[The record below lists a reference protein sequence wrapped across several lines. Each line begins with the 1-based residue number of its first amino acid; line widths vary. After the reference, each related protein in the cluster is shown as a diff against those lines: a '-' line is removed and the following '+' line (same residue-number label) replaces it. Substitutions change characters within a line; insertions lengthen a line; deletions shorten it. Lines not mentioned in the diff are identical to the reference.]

1 MGLRILLFTQPGCL
15 SCELMKIFLEAQHL
29 SFEEYDTNSDAAARE
44 QMLDKY
50 GSRTPS
56 PSSHPLRGYCFIAA
70 ATFLWGVS
78 ATLGRAAFLGRLPF
92 LNTSLHPIEPLI
104 LSQTRT
110 TFSLLVLLP
119 ILLGIRGW
127 QRTKLP
133 ARDLAYCFVLGM
145 LGVAASN
152 YFYYVAIQRTNVA
165 TAIIVQYTAPVWVL
179 LYVVVRGQQKLSLQK
194 VAAVALALAGIAL
207 VIGLVG
213 TSSVGSS
220 SEGRSALHLDPYGL
234 LAALLASF
242 SFAFYNV
249 GGHRILIRYD
259 RWRVLSWTLTSAS
272 AFWLVVNP
280 PWKVAAAHYA
290 PAQWMFLFLFSILSV
305 LGPFSLYFLG
315 LQHLEPTRA
324 IIASCLE
331 PVFSILLAALLLGEI
346 LRPVQTLGIVLVLAA
361 IVIVQRRS
369 SAAEEGD
376 PVVVEPME

>member
-1 MGLRILLFTQPGCL
+1 V
-15 SCELMKIFLEAQHL
+15 
-29 SFEEYDTNSDAAARE
+29 N
-44 QMLDKY
+44 
-50 GSRTPS
+50 RTHP
-56 PSSHPLRGYCFIAA
+56 HPLRGYLFIAA

-119 ILLGIRGW
+119 ILLGRRGW
-127 QRTKLP
+127 QRTRLP
-133 ARDLAYCFVLGM
+133 MRDLAYCFVLGM
-145 LGVAASN
+145 LGVAVSN
-152 YFYYVAIQRTNVA
+152 YFYYVAIQRTSVA

-179 LYVVVRGQQKLSLQK
+179 IYVVARRQQKLSLQK
-194 VAAVALALAGIAL
+194 IAAVALAVAGIAL
-207 VIGLVG
+207 VIGVIG
-213 TSSVGSS
+213 TD
-220 SEGRSALHLDPYGL
+220 SETRSALHLDPYGL
-234 LAALLASF
+234 FAALLASF

-249 GGHRILIRYD
+249 GGHRILARYD
-259 RWRVLSWTLTSAS
+259 RWRVLVWTLTSAS
-272 AFWLVVNP
+272 VFWLVVNP
-280 PWKVAAAHYA
+280 PWRVASAHYA
-290 PAQWMFLFLFSILSV
+290 PAQWIFLFVFSIVSV

-361 IVIVQRRS
+361 IVIVQRPTNA
-369 SAAEEGD
+369 AAEEES
-376 PVVVEPME
+376 VVVEPME